1 MSLSTLVIPVVMRLR
16 PLFVLAACALLTNA
30 CGVPAG
36 SLDDAGADE
45 ETCTS
50 RRCQDARPSPDDEDE
65 EEDDDAGAEPDGAS
79 DAIEGP
85 DGSPDPDGGD
95 GPGDVASDVAADV
108 PPRPDTSSEPD
119 VITDFTDSDA
129 DGIID
134 VIEGTEDFDE
144 DGTPNHLDTDSDGDG
159 ILDANEYR
167 RAPGSGRPGSDIDGD
182 GSPDFLDLDADGDSL
197 LDSEETGC
205 PGSTDSTLPDTD
217 GDGYL
222 DMVEIAF
229 GSDACDA
236 TSDISGLVDFYFEL
250 PYEDPA
256 KTDELDIETRLE
268 SGDVVFNMDVTGSMS
283 SAISSLRSSLRTTI
297 IPQMSARI
305 GDVGIG
311 VTSFADFPCNPY
323 GGTSDAPFRLRQRVT
338 TDTGDAQRGTD
349 RLSLEGGGDL
359 PESGL
364 ESLYQIATGVGR
376 SEPACGG
383 YSTPAFDPG
392 ADLEAGVAD
401 GSGGGVGFRDSQVR
415 VVVHITDASTQA
427 RGEDGV
433 AYGANRTETYAA
445 LETARTKV
453 IGVAIGS
460 NGIFGGSFT
469 SDATNDLVDFARRT
483 GATVP
488 ACAWGPVGERPSTCG
503 ISQCCTGV
511 DGRGESTSGG
521 TCPLVFKVAGGLFG
535 GGGAIDG
542 SIINGIEALLG
553 GSLFDITP
561 VARRDEEEFAVSGI
575 DTTCFINAIRPLR
588 ATPAGCSSA
597 PTPIDT
603 NGDGVLDGFGDVAPG
618 SSVTF
623 EIEAQN
629 ECVREAAVPQVF
641 LVYID
646 LITSD
651 GDSLGSRLVTILV
664 PPIGAKI

>member
-1 MSLSTLVIPVVMRLR
+1 MVMHVR
-16 PLFVLAACALLTNA
+16 PLFVLAACALLTHA

-36 SLDDAGADE
+36 SLPDPGTDE
-45 ETCTS
+45 DVCSS
-50 RRCQDARPSPDDEDE
+50 RRCQDVRGESDEDTGDDDVTVDVVDSGTEPEDTETPDDSGEPEAGPDVAPDVPPSPDTET
-65 EEDDDAGAEPDGAS
+65 APDVVV
-79 DAIEGP
+79 DLR
-85 DGSPDPDGGD
+85 DTDGD
-95 GPGDVASDVAADV
+95 G
-108 PPRPDTSSEPD
+108 
-119 VITDFTDSDA
+119 ITDA
-129 DGIID
+129 
-134 VIEGTEDFDE
+134 VEGTEDFDE
-144 DGTPNHLDTDSDGDG
+144 DGIPNNLDTDSDGDG

-167 RAPGSGRPGSDIDGD
+167 REPGSGRPGSDLDAD

-205 PGSTDSTLPDTD
+205 PDSTDSTQRDTD
-217 GDGYL
+217 SDGYL
-222 DMVEIAF
+222 DMVEVAF
-229 GSDACDA
+229 GSDACDPA
-236 TSDISGLVDFYFEL
+236 SDISGLVDFYFEL
-250 PYEDPA
+250 PYEEPP
-256 KTDELDIETRLE
+256 KTDELEIETQLE
-268 SGDVVFNMDVTGSMS
+268 TGDVVFNMDVTGSMS

-297 IPQMSARI
+297 IPEISSRI

-311 VTSFADFPCNPY
+311 VTSFADFPCVPY
-323 GGTSDAPFRLRQRVT
+323 GGPSDAPFRLRQRVT

-364 ESLYQIATGVGR
+364 ESLYQIATGLGR

-383 YSTPAFDPG
+383 YSTPAFNPS

-427 RGEDGV
+427 RGEEGV
-433 AYGANRTETYAA
+433 AYGADRTETWAA
-445 LETARTKV
+445 LEAARTKV

-460 NGIFGGSFT
+460 NGLFGGSFS
-469 SDATNDLVDFARRT
+469 SDATGDLVDFARRT

-511 DGRGESTSGG
+511 DGRGESTTGG

-597 PTPIDT
+597 PRPIDT
-603 NGDGVLDGFGDVAPG
+603 DGDGVLDGFGDVSPG

-623 EIEAQN
+623 ELEAQN

-651 GDSLGSRLVTILV
+651 GGSLGSRLVTILV